1 MKVMKF
7 GGGCFKDIDH
17 FRRVVEIIKKENQA
31 VVVVSAIAGVTD
43 LLIDGIKKALE
54 SEKAVPG
61 IISAI
66 RDKHTEIIR
75 PLIQNL
81 IFREN
86 TLKEI
91 ELKMTRLERVLFGI
105 SYTGEITESTMARL
119 ISYGERLAAI
129 TLAGILNNSG
139 KEALALEADKIGI
152 ISDYSFDKATANLSQ
167 TANNLRKN
175 VLPVVAQGKI
185 PVVTGFFGCT
195 PEGKITTFG
204 RGGTDYSAS
213 VIAYCSNAVLLEI
226 WKDVEGFMSAD
237 PRIIQNTHK
246 IDSLS
251 YYEAAELSY
260 FGAKILHPRTVE
272 PLVEAGIPIAIRNL
286 FEPDESGTQVS
297 SGSYE
302 KEDIIKSVTYNRA
315 ISILRIQGPGV
326 GYKPGIIAEVG
337 RILSGTGIN
346 IFSIITSQTSINLL
360 VDKNDMRRSFHSLKQ
375 LEGGV
380 IESIVCEENIA
391 LIAVVGEGLLK
402 KKGLAARV
410 FSAVAE
416 KEINVEM
423 TSAGASEVAYYFIVR
438 DQDLEKAIHAVHDEF
453 S

>member
-31 VVVVSAIAGVTD
+31 VVVVSALAGVTD

-54 SEKAVPG
+54 SEKTVPG
-61 IISAI
+61 IISSI

-75 PLIQNL
+75 PLIQNP

-91 ELKMTRLERVLFGI
+91 EVKMTRLERVLFGI
-105 SYTGEITESTMARL
+105 SYTGEITESTRARF

-129 TLAGILNNSG
+129 TLAGILNSSG

-175 VLPVVAQGKI
+175 ILPVVAQGKI

-226 WKDVEGFMSAD
+226 WKNVEGFMSAD

-272 PLVEAGIPIAIRNL
+272 PLVEARIPIAIRNL

-337 RILSGTGIN
+337 QILSGTGIN

-360 VDKNDMRRSFHSLKQ
+360 VDKNDARRSFHSLKQ
-375 LEGGV
+375 LEGGL

>member
-66 RDKHTEIIR
+66 RDKHTEIIK
-75 PLIQNL
+75 PLIQNP

-91 ELKMTRLERVLFGI
+91 AIKMTRLERVLFGI